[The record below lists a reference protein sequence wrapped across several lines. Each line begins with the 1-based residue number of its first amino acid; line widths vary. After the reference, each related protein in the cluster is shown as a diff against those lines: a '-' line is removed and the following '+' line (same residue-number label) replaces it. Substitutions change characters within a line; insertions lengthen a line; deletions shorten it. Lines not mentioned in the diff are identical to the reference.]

1 MISFQSDTY
10 HTFLDKYKFETLRYN
25 HLIVVKYSNNKIIR
39 LFRSIVIT
47 IKGQKM
53 IKWDDFVPTNDQDYK
68 TK

>member
-10 HTFLDKYKFETLRYN
+10 HTLLDKYKFETLCYN